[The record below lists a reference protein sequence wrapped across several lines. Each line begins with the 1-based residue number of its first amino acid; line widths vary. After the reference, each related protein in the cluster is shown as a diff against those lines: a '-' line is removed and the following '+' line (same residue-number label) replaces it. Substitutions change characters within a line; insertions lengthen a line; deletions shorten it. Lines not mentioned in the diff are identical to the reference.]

1 MTFIGLYIILFLAIS
16 QLYNFNK
23 MNLGILIGIIIP
35 DLDIILKYLNIHP
48 LYHGSIMH
56 SIIFIIIFY
65 IFLLIINELN
75 KKIINKVIINGV
87 FLGML
92 LHVIL
97 DIFISSQSILFYW
110 PLPIQA
116 IESVY
121 NFELNNNAL
130 YFLGF
135 IQLLAFRYLGHKMI
149 IKILNKNNYP
159 KNFDFNINIISY
171 WMKFQSA
178 ILLSFIFM
186 YFFKIEF
193 SIILMDICIFC
204 SIIVAIYF
212 LYKIRALTD
221 EDLIIG

>member
-16 QLYNFNK
+16 KLYNFNK
-23 MNLGILIGIIIP
+23 MNLGILIGIILP
-35 DLDIILKYLNIHP
+35 DLDIILKHINIHSS
-48 LYHGSIMH
+48 YHGSIMH

-75 KKIINKVIINGV
+75 EKIINKVIINGI

-92 LHVIL
+92 LHVVL
-97 DIFISSQSILFYW
+97 DIFISSQPILFYW
-110 PLPIQA
+110 PLPISA

-121 NFELNNNAL
+121 IFELNNNAL
-130 YFLGF
+130 YFSWF
-135 IQLLAFRYLGHKMI
+135 IQLLAFRYLGYKMI

-159 KNFDFNINIISY
+159 ENSNFNINIISH
-171 WMKFQSA
+171 WMKFQST